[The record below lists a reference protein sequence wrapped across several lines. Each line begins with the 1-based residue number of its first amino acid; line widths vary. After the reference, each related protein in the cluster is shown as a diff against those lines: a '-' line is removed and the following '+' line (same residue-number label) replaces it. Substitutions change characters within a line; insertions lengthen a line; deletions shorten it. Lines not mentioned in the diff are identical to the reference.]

1 MLERGISV
9 ENRQLLQL
17 YYPSGALK
25 YEGETKKNEFG
36 HDVYDGFGKL
46 YDEEGHLLYEGE
58 FVDQAKQGEGKMY
71 LKGQLRYS
79 GQFARNQKHGQGE
92 FYQGDFLRYR
102 GSFVN
107 DQMDGYGE
115 LFYAN
120 TTQIYYKGEFVQGM
134 RKGKGTMYYP
144 SGRVMYEGEFMW
156 QNRQGFGRLYEDDDA
171 STLLYE
177 GYYFDDARHGKGTLY
192 EHGVKVAEGQFK
204 DNVMTG
210 AGVLFYPSGAIKY
223 EGAIAQGVAH
233 GRGDYYT
240 EDGKKIYSGEFVH
253 GERMRIT
260 KEVEAEIAKLRT
272 ELAGLIGLEDV
283 KREVNQLINFIK
295 MQGVRVDFG
304 LASFPMTYHLVF
316 TGNPGTGKTTVARLI
331 GQLYKHLGVL
341 SSGHF
346 VETDRA
352 GLVAGY
358 VGQTALK
365 VQDVVKKATGGV
377 LFIDEA
383 YALVNDQ
390 NDAFGQEA
398 IDSLLKAM
406 EDLRDDLVIIVAG
419 YEERME
425 AFLQANPGFKSR
437 FNRFIAFPNYN
448 HEELYAIF
456 ERLCAQNDY
465 TYDENFKVALKQA
478 IGKLAME
485 TTPNFSNGRY
495 VRNIFEKLV
504 TMQSNRLA
512 DTQQLTKEMVMTLT
526 LEDLKAAE
534 ALQLFER
541 TY

>member
-1 MLERGISV
+1 M
-9 ENRQLLQL
+9 ENKQQLKLF
-17 YYPSGALK
+17 YPDGALK
-25 YEGETKKNEFG
+25 YEGQTKKNDFG

-58 FVDQAKQGEGKMY
+58 FVEQAKQGEGKMY
-71 LKGQLRYS
+71 LKGKLRYS
-79 GQFARNQKHGQGE
+79 GQFARNQKHGAGE
-92 FYQGDFLRYR
+92 FYQDDYLLYR
-102 GSFVN
+102 GNFVH

-120 TTQIYYKGEFVQGM
+120 DNQLYYKGEFVQGM
-134 RKGKGTMYYP
+134 RKGKGTMYYQ
-144 SGRVMYEGEFMW
+144 SGRIMYEGDFMW
-156 QNRQGFGRLYEDDDA
+156 QNRQGFGKLYEDDEA

-177 GYYFDDARHGKGTLY
+177 GYYFDDARHGKGTVY
-192 EHGVKVAEGQFK
+192 ENGVKVAEGQFK

-210 AGVLFYPSGAIKY
+210 PGVLFYPSGAIKY
-223 EGAIAQGVAH
+223 KGNIEAGKAH
-233 GRGDYYT
+233 GRGYYFT
-240 EDGKKIYSGEFVH
+240 EDGKMIYSGEFVH

-260 KEVEAEIAKLRT
+260 PEVEAEISKLRA
-272 ELAGLIGLEDV
+272 ELHSLIGLTDV
-283 KREVNQLINFIK
+283 KRELDQLINFIK
-295 MQGVRVDFG
+295 MQGIRVDFG

-316 TGNPGTGKTTVARLI
+316 TGNPGTGKTTVARII

-383 YALVNDQ
+383 YALVNDK

-419 YEERME
+419 YEGRME
-425 AFLQANPGFKSR
+425 DFLQANPGFKSR

-448 HEELYAIF
+448 HTELYEIF
-456 ERLCAQNDY
+456 ARLCQHNDY
-465 TYDENFKVALKQA
+465 RYDDAFAQALQQA
-478 IGKLAME
+478 MQQIVIDE
-485 TTPNFSNGRY
+485 TENFSNGRY

-512 DTQQLTKEMVMTLT
+512 NDKNLTKNDVMTLT
-526 LEDLKAAE
+526 EADLQAAIE
-534 ALQLFER
+534 TKLFEK